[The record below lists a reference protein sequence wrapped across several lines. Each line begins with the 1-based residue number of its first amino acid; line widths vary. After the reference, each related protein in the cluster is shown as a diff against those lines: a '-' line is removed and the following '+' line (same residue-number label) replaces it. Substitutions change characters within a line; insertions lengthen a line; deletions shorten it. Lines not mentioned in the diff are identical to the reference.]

1 MAEPVLAGFRGRHLL
16 SISDL
21 TADEISGLI
30 NTAHRFVEVSE
41 REVKKLPTLR
51 GKTVVNLF
59 FEPSTRTRTSFEIA
73 GKRLSADVIN
83 ISAQSSSVLKG
94 ETFKDTVLNVASMN
108 PDALVIRHPS
118 PGTPLYA
125 SKIAGCSVIN
135 GGDGA
140 HAHPTQAL
148 LDMMTIMEHG
158 KSLKNINVSI
168 IGDVLHS
175 RVARSNISAFKMF
188 DANITVCGPK
198 TLIPPEVG
206 CLGVN
211 VTHDISE
218 AVRDAE
224 VIMMLRIQTERMAQ
238 GLFPSLREYSAHF
251 CLDSRVMKKARP
263 DAIVMHPGPIN
274 RGIEISSEVADGP
287 YSVILDQV
295 AHGVAMRMAVLY
307 LLCGGAEQ

>member
-1 MAEPVLAGFRGRHLL
+1 MAEPVLAAFRGRHLL

-21 TADEISGLI
+21 SADEISGLI

-158 KSLKNINVSI
+158 KSLQNIRVSI

-175 RVARSNISAFKMF
+175 RVARSNIAAFKMF
-188 DANITVCGPK
+188 DAKITVCGPK
-198 TLIPPEVG
+198 TLMPPDVG
-206 CLGVN
+206 SLGVR

-218 AVRDAE
+218 AVREAE

-238 GLFPSLREYSAHF
+238 GLFPSLREYSAQF

>member
-1 MAEPVLAGFRGRHLL
+1 MVDSPLVNFKGRHLL
-16 SISDL
+16 GIDDL
-21 TADEISGLI
+21 SADEIIGLV
-30 NTAHRFVEVSE
+30 NTANRFVEVSE
-41 REVKKLPTLR
+41 REIKKLPTLR

-83 ISAQSSSVLKG
+83 ISAQSSSVVKG
-94 ETFKDTVLNVASMN
+94 ETFKDTVLNLASMR

-125 SKIAGCSVIN
+125 SKFAGCPVIN

-148 LDMMTIMEHG
+148 LDMMTIMERR
-158 KSLKNINVSI
+158 KSLKNLNVAI

-175 RVARSNISAFKMF
+175 RVARSNISAFKRF

-198 TLIPPEVG
+198 TLMPAHMDNF
-206 CLGVN
+206 GVR
-211 VTHDISE
+211 VTHDIYE
-218 AVRDAE
+218 AVEGAD

-238 GLFPSLREYSAHF
+238 GLFPSLREYSSRF
-251 CLDSRVMKKARP
+251 CLDSKVMKKAKP
-263 DAIVMHPGPIN
+263 DAIVTHPGPIN
-274 RGIEISSEVADGP
+274 RGIEISSEVADGK

-295 AHGVAMRMAVLY
+295 THGVAMRMAVLY
-307 LLCGGAEQ
+307 LLCGGAD

>member
-1 MAEPVLAGFRGRHLL
+1 MTEQILTGFRGRHLL
-16 SISDL
+16 RIGDL
-21 TADEISGLI
+21 TPGEMLGLV

-41 REVKKLPTLR
+41 REIKKLPTLR

-83 ISAQSSSVLKG
+83 ISASASSVVKG
-94 ETFKDTVLNVASMN
+94 ETFKDTVLNIASMK
-108 PDALVIRHPS
+108 PDALIIRHSS
-118 PGTPLYA
+118 PGTALYA
-125 SKIAGCSVIN
+125 SKIVGCPVIN

-148 LDMMTIMEHG
+148 LDLMTIMEHG
-158 KSLKNINVSI
+158 KKLENLNVSI
-168 IGDVLHS
+168 IGDILHS

-188 DANITVCGPK
+188 NANITVCGPK
-198 TLIPPEVG
+198 TLIPPNAES
-206 CLGVN
+206 LGVR

-218 AVRDAE
+218 AVAGAD

-238 GLFPSLREYSAHF
+238 GLFPSLREYSAFF
-251 CLDSRVMKKARP
+251 CLDSRVMKKAKP
-263 DAIVMHPGPIN
+263 DVIVMHPGPIN

-295 AHGVAMRMAVLY
+295 THGVAMRMAVLY
-307 LLCGGAEQ
+307 LLCGGGEQ

>member
-175 RVARSNISAFKMF
+175 RVARSNIAAFKMF
-188 DANITVCGPK
+188 DAKITVCGPK
-198 TLIPPEVG
+198 TLMPPDAE

-251 CLDSRVMKKARP
+251 CLDSRIMKKARP